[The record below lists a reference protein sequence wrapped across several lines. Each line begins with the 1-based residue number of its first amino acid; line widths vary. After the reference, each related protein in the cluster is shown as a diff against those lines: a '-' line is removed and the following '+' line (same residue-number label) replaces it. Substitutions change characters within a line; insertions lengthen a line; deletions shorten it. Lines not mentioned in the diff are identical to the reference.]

1 MGDVGEG
8 MAVVV
13 GEVVLVKRLRFGVT
27 FLAKAQKR
35 DKRTLSQKREF
46 RHINQPS

>member
-27 FLAKAQKR
+27 FLKPKH
-35 DKRTLSQKREF
+35 KGTSGL
-46 RHINQPS
+46 